1 MAVAEEE
8 QEAAAA
14 GGPEEEEVKEV
25 TAPPGMTGRAAAAA
39 VGVQSVA
46 TVGLGQREAETAE
59 IQITAQQVMVGQVLW
74 SLLGG

>member
-14 GGPEEEEVKEV
+14 GEEEEEVKEV
-25 TAPPGMTGRAAAAA
+25 TASPGMTGRAAAAA

-46 TVGLGQREAETAE
+46 TVELGQREAETAE

>member
-14 GGPEEEEVKEV
+14 GEEEEEVKEV

-39 VGVQSVA
+39 AGVQSVA
-46 TVGLGQREAETAE
+46 TVELGQREAEMAE

-74 SLLGG
+74 SLPGG

>member
-1 MAVAEEE
+1 MAVAVEE
-8 QEAAAA
+8 QEAAAV
-14 GGPEEEEVKEV
+14 GGQEEEEVKEM
-25 TAPPGMTGRAAAAA
+25 TAPPGMTGQAAAAA

>member
-8 QEAAAA
+8 QE
-14 GGPEEEEVKEV
+14 GGQEEEEEVKEV

-39 VGVQSVA
+39 VGVQSVV

-59 IQITAQQVMVGQVLW
+59 IQITAQQVMVGQVL
-74 SLLGG
+74 

>member
-14 GGPEEEEVKEV
+14 GGQEEEEVKEV

-39 VGVQSVA
+39 AGVQSVA
-46 TVGLGQREAETAE
+46 TVGLGQQEAETVE

>member
-1 MAVAEEE
+1 MVVAEEE
-8 QEAAAA
+8 QEAVAA
-14 GGPEEEEVKEV
+14 GGQEEEEVKEV

-39 VGVQSVA
+39 AGVQSVV